1 MISQAMV
8 ARKPGSPGRA
18 RNKSKNHRAGNAG
31 ALAIPVV
38 TMLVYF
44 LLLYTGPRVWPKHPA
59 FPAPSVEGDKTR
71 TEPGRENA
79 KRVGNRWRHSGMV
92 RNHQTRNLEI
102 PDRRLRAVRNDEVSP
117 LCIATRLSRG
127 PCPANEL
134 SAPRRAERRRVEDQC
149 VN

>member
-59 FPAPSVEGDKTR
+59 FPAPSVEGDKDSDRTR
-71 TEPGRENA
+71 PRECKA
-79 KRVGNRWRHSGMV
+79 CRQSVASFRDGAQAPDPESRDSGS
-92 RNHQTRNLEI
+92 
-102 PDRRLRAVRNDEVSP
+102 PPSRRPE
-117 LCIATRLSRG
+117 
-127 PCPANEL
+127 
-134 SAPRRAERRRVEDQC
+134 
-149 VN
+149 